1 MADLFCCQTLNG
13 HTLDCNP
20 NLSGISRIWYAC
32 KADVPVS
39 AFTLD
44 AATGTV
50 TAIDP
55 TAAAEF
61 KLMEFKRNTASFEWA
76 ATNDPQGQ
84 PLFWT
89 DTLTVI
95 LHRMQPA
102 LRLELMALAYSSL
115 WVIVEDK
122 NGYFHLMGYDYPVF
136 ASINGASGTTT
147 DDNTNAY
154 TVVFTDEQKQLPYFV
169 TAGAMSDIIGDTEP
183 NALYF
188 TPNSLTWNSG
198 DFGNSAMKAAIFNR
212 DVTLASVNISPSGT
226 FTYDVTS
233 ITNGVDFYPSAA
245 NTGTSDVTAIATAT
259 EQGTGKT
266 VTVSL
271 TQKGTGA

>member
-20 NLSGISRIWYAC
+20 NLSGIARIWYAC
-32 KADVPVS
+32 KSDVPVS

-44 AATGTV
+44 ETTGTI
-50 TAIDP
+50 TAIDT

-61 KLMEFKRNTASFEWA
+61 KIMEFKRNTASFEWA

-154 TVVFTDEQKQLPYFV
+154 TVIFTDEQKQLPYFI
-169 TAGAMSDIIGDTEP
+169 TAEAMGIITDPT
-183 NALYF
+183 
-188 TPNSLTWNSG
+188 
-198 DFGNSAMKAAIFNR
+198 
-212 DVTLASVNISPSGT
+212 
-226 FTYDVTS
+226 
-233 ITNGVDFYPSAA
+233 
-245 NTGTSDVTAIATAT
+245 TAPQA
-259 EQGTGKT
+259 
-266 VTVSL
+266 
-271 TQKGTGA
+271 